1 MQKEGFEL
9 VLAENT
15 GEVDSKNFNGTINIG
30 TSMLLKDLE
39 RQLKFIPGNFNY
51 TIGWRAYVWKNTT
64 TGAFEALTE
73 TEFQQLTNGEYE
85 IGLEGVSQDDS
96 GVTDSSEGNQGEPDS
111 KPSSIDG

>member
-15 GEVDSKNFNGTINIG
+15 GEVDSKNFTDVINIR
-30 TSMLLKDLE
+30 TTTLLGDIE
-39 RQLKFIPGNFNY
+39 RQLQFKPEHFNY

-85 IGLEGVSQDDS
+85 IGLEGISQDDS
-96 GVTDSSEGNQGEPDS
+96 GVASTTEGNQGESDS